1 VEENKILPICELASK
16 SLFWYQFFYKKKPN
30 LVLIKITIWNL
41 TTDPGSVLNLLELM
55 VGSHPGSRISIK
67 PSGSNST
74 RFPKVNLSSGKF

>member
-1 VEENKILPICELASK
+1 VKENKILHIYELASK
-16 SLFWYQFFYKKKPN
+16 LLFWNQFKKNQKPN
-30 LVLIKITIWNL
+30 LVLLKITIWNL

-74 RFPKVNLSSGKF
+74 QFPKVNPSSGKF